1 MRAGA
6 ADIRRLAAK
15 GLSGA
20 EAGRLAVA
28 HLLKIEHGK
37 AGILGKADIEGL
49 RACLRNQSEEDDYQR
64 MLGLHGA
71 ARLML
76 AEAQI
81 ASLQIVGLLEG
92 LRHRLECCLIWDD
105 AVADLTEQPER
116 TLALASRM
124 AAVLAA
130 YQQVLAEMGR
140 IAHASFS
147 SSLLGV
153 VPFELGALLADDE
166 GDELLDEVSVAAR
179 RYNRMVELLFE
190 EEAEDVQPASF
201 QLDGLEPDEATLAI
215 LRERITLGLHGPG
228 LGSEWWL

>member
-1 MRAGA
+1 
-6 ADIRRLAAK
+6 
-15 GLSGA
+15 
-20 EAGRLAVA
+20 
-28 HLLKIEHGK
+28 
-37 AGILGKADIEGL
+37 
-49 RACLRNQSEEDDYQR
+49 
-64 MLGLHGA
+64 
-71 ARLML
+71 
-76 AEAQI
+76 
-81 ASLQIVGLLEG
+81 
-92 LRHRLECCLIWDD
+92 
-105 AVADLTEQPER
+105 
-116 TLALASRM
+116 M